1 MERPK
6 LEVADVFRRYGG
18 AYREKHGASM
28 STQQRRVMTAIEVCR
43 TAALGGHLERCDQ
56 CGHERNCFN
65 SCRDRHCPKCQSL
78 ARAQWIQDRQ
88 AELLEAPYYH
98 LVFTLPEEIAAIAYQ
113 NKEVVYGILFR
124 ATAETLR
131 TIAADPKHLGAEIG
145 FFAVLHSWGQAL
157 LFHPHLH
164 CVMPGGGLSPDGQR
178 WISCR
183 PGFFLPVRVLSR
195 LFRRLFLESWQKAFD
210 SGKLRFFAALEPLRE
225 PVAFAQHLT
234 RAKGSE
240 WVVYAKRPFA
250 GPQQVLDYVGRYTH
264 RVAISNN
271 RLVDIE
277 KDQIRFHWKD
287 YRHGDQVKT
296 MTLSAD
302 EFIRRFLLHVL
313 PNGFQRIRYYGFL
326 GNRCRQEKLD
336 QCHRLLGMP
345 MPDPH
350 TAAPPEQ
357 DYRDRYEDLTGS
369 SLRQC
374 PQCQRGRMVLVAILP
389 RSPDHAPAFMDSS

>member
-78 ARAQWIQDRQ
+78 ARAQWIEDRQ
-88 AELLEAPYYH
+88 SELLEAPYYH
-98 LVFTLPEEIAAIAYQ
+98 VVFTVPEKIAAIAYQ
-113 NKEVVYGILFR
+113 NKEVVYDILFR
-124 ATAETLR
+124 TTAETLR
-131 TIAADPKHLGAEIG
+131 TIAADPKHLGAQIG
-145 FFAVLHSWGQAL
+145 FFAVLHSWGQNL

-164 CVMPGGGLSPDGQR
+164 CVVPGGGLSPDGQR

-195 LFRRLFLESWQKAFD
+195 LFRRLFLESLQKAFD

-225 PVAFAQHLT
+225 RVAFTRHLAS
-234 RAKGSE
+234 AKGSE

-264 RVAISNN
+264 RVAISNH
-271 RLVDIE
+271 RILDIT
-277 KDQIRFHWKD
+277 DTHVTFRWKD
-287 YRHGDQVKT
+287 YAHHSQQRT
-296 MTLSAD
+296 RTLTHE
-302 EFIRRFLLHVL
+302 EFLRRFLEHVL
-313 PNGFQRIRYYGFL
+313 PKGFPRVRYFGFL
-326 GNRCRQEKLD
+326 AHRRRGQFLPLCRT
-336 QCHRLLGMP
+336 LLP
-345 MPDPH
+345 
-350 TAAPPEQ
+350 APPPPATVEHAAGTELWLCPCCQ
-357 DYRDRYEDLTGS
+357 GPMRVVEFLTADQIAQEEGH
-369 SLRQC
+369 Q
-374 PQCQRGRMVLVAILP
+374 VAIIDT
-389 RSPDHAPAFMDSS
+389 S